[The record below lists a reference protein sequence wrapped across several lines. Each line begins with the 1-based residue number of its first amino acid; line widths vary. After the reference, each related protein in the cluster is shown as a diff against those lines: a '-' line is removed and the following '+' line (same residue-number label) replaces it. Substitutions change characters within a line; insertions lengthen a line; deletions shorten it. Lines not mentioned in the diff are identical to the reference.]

1 MLTTIDFWH
10 QEKDVVSSYKQSMLC
25 DCVDDSS
32 VLKVTFDAHT
42 HRDTW
47 TSISHVHTH
56 GTGAV
61 TDELKEGKGVKRD

>member
-1 MLTTIDFWH
+1 MLTTIEFWH
-10 QEKDVVSSYKQSMLC
+10 QEKDVVSSYKQSMLY

-47 TSISHVHTH
+47 TSISHAH
-56 GTGAV
+56 TGAV
-61 TDELKEGKGVKRD
+61 TDEMKEGKGVKRD